1 MSAAGW
7 RRLGSGEKAPPIE
20 MRFVDMFM
28 AALGALVFMAML
40 FAFLLAS
47 QPPPPPPDGKRP
59 ESRSWLAQAGPLR
72 LATTS
77 LPAAR
82 AGDTYEVPL
91 AYRGGQGNVIW
102 ELAAGQVPPG
112 IRFDPGRGA
121 LAGKPSKEGV
131 SSFVVRALD
140 HVGSSDQR
148 PFELLVQAPL
158 TGSKTWEKVLAIGLL
173 GLLGLITAVFFAV
186 SMSTDRL
193 TRSLEQAYQE
203 GQTQFNYQRRPFE
216 FVSITLPDGI
226 VRSATEARQAAFI
239 AKLLL
244 TTCLI
249 VAAWFIWRVWFQ
261 H

>member
-47 QPPPPPPDGKRP
+47 RPPDVPG
-59 ESRSWLAQAGPLR
+59 SRSWPVQAGPLR

-77 LPAAR
+77 LPPAR
-82 AGDTYEVPL
+82 AGETYEVPL
-91 AYRGGQGNVIW
+91 AYRGGQGKVIW

-112 IRFDPGRGA
+112 ISFDPGRGA
-121 LAGKPSKEGV
+121 LAGKPSTEGI
-131 SSFVVRALD
+131 SRFVVRALD

-173 GLLGLITAVFFAV
+173 GLLGLITAVFFAI
-186 SMSTDRL
+186 SMSTERL
-193 TRSLEQAYQE
+193 TRSLEQAYRE
-203 GQTQFNYQRRPFE
+203 GRTEFNYQRHASE
-216 FVSITLPDGI
+216 LVSITLPDGI
-226 VRSATEARQAAFI
+226 ARSATEARQAAFI

-249 VAAWFIWRVWFQ
+249 VAAWFIWRVWLQ

>member
-47 QPPPPPPDGKRP
+47 RPPEGKRP

-77 LPAAR
+77 LPPAR
-82 AGDTYEVPL
+82 AGETYEVPL
-91 AYRGGQGNVIW
+91 AYRGGQGKVIW

-121 LAGKPSKEGV
+121 LAGKPSTEGV

-140 HVGSSDQR
+140 RVGSSDQR

-173 GLLGLITAVFFAV
+173 GLLGLIMAAFFGI
-186 SMSTDRL
+186 SRNTDRL
-193 TRSLEQAYQE
+193 TRLLEQADQE
-203 GQTQFNYQRRPFE
+203 GQTEYRFRRTATE
-216 FVSITLPDGI
+216 VVSISLPDGI
-226 VRSATEARQAAFI
+226 ARSATEARQAAFV

-244 TTCLI
+244 TTWLI
-249 VAAWFIWRVWFQ
+249 VAAWFTWRVWFQ